1 MTDETHARPTEDP
14 MLTLY
19 HAPRSRSSRMLWLL
33 EEIGEPYAVEYVTI
47 RRADGSGAR
56 DPRNP
61 HPDRKVPAL
70 RHDGRLVT
78 ESAAICLYLSDAFP
92 RARLGPGAGDAQR
105 ADYLTWLFYYPGVI
119 EPVVIAK
126 ARGSTDSDPSEKEA
140 YDAMES
146 RLRAALERGPYLLGA
161 AFSTA
166 DILLASV
173 FQWGRQLMPQGEP
186 FDAYLARL
194 SARPA
199 LQRATQKDEAP

>member
-1 MTDETHARPTEDP
+1 

-19 HAPRSRSSRMLWLL
+19 HSPRSRSSRIVWLL
-33 EEIGEPYAVEYVTI
+33 EEVGEPYQIEYVTI
-47 RRADGSGAR
+47 RRQDGSGGR

-70 RHDGRLVT
+70 VHDGDLVT

-92 RARLGPGAGDAQR
+92 RARLGPGPADPLR

-126 ARGSTDSDPSEKEA
+126 AKGTTEADPAEKEA

-146 RLRAALERGPYLLGA
+146 RLRAALERGPYLLGD

-186 FDAYLARL
+186 FDAYLRRL
-194 SARPA
+194 SSRPA
-199 LQRATQKDEAP
+199 LQRALQKDDPPGTGDVRQVVK

>member
-1 MTDETHARPTEDP
+1 
-14 MLTLY
+14 MLILY
-19 HAPRSRSSRMLWLL
+19 HAPQSRSSRILWLL
-33 EEIGEPYAVEYVTI
+33 EELGEPHQVEYMDI
-47 RRADGSGAR
+47 RRADGTGAR

-61 HPDRKVPAL
+61 HPDKKVPAL

-92 RARLGPGAGDAQR
+92 RAKLGPAVGDPRR

-119 EPVVIAK
+119 EPVVVAK
-126 ARGSTDSDPSEKEA
+126 ATGRADADPGEKEA
-140 YDAMES
+140 FEAMER
-146 RLRAALERGPYLLGA
+146 RLRGALERGPYLLGD

-173 FQWGRQLMPQGEP
+173 FQWGPHHIMPKGEL
-186 FDAYLARL
+186 FDGYLGRL

-199 LQRATQKDEAP
+199 LARALARDAAPKG

>member
-1 MTDETHARPTEDP
+1 M
-14 MLTLY
+14 
-19 HAPRSRSSRMLWLL
+19 
-33 EEIGEPYAVEYVTI
+33 EYVTI

-70 RHDGRLVT
+70 LHDGRLVT

-92 RARLGPGAGDAQR
+92 RAVLGPAPGDPRR
-105 ADYLTWLFYYPGVI
+105 AEYLTWLFYYGGVI

-126 ARGSTDSDPSEKEA
+126 ATGRTDKDPAEKEA

-146 RLRAALERGPYLLGA
+146 RLRGALERGPYLLGA
-161 AFSTA
+161 AFSSA

-173 FQWGRQLMPQGEP
+173 FQWGPQWMPQGAP
-186 FDAYLARL
+186 FDAYLKRL

-199 LQRATQKDEAP
+199 LARATQKDDSGG

>member
-1 MTDETHARPTEDP
+1 

-92 RARLGPGAGDAQR
+92 RAGLGPGPGDPQR

-126 ARGSTDSDPSEKEA
+126 ARGVTDGDPGEKEA

-146 RLRAALERGPYLLGA
+146 RLRAALERGPYLLGD

>member
-1 MTDETHARPTEDP
+1 

-19 HAPRSRSSRMLWLL
+19 HAPRSRSSRILWLL
-33 EEIGEPYAVEYVTI
+33 EELGEPYSVEYMDV

-61 HPDRKVPAL
+61 HPDKKVPAL

-78 ESAAICLYLSDAFP
+78 ESAAICLYVSDAFP
-92 RARLGPGAGDAQR
+92 RAKLGPAVGDPRR

-119 EPVVIAK
+119 EPVVAAK
-126 ARGSTDSDPSEKEA
+126 VQGATEREPAQKEA
-140 YDAMES
+140 YDAFES
-146 RLRAALERGPYLLGA
+146 RIRAALERAPYLLGD

-173 FQWGRQLMPQGEP
+173 FQWGPHLMPKGEP
-186 FDAYLARL
+186 FDGYLGRL

-199 LQRATQKDEAP
+199 LERALAKDAAPKG